1 MKKLLFFFV
10 IFLLAA
16 TYLFVKVP
24 KFIDHEDYGKV
35 INHTSTSSAG
45 IQNCSINVAKLDT
58 IADEITSEKFPN
70 MTNCGHTGCFNI
82 TTCTAV
88 VFIHTGFNQK
98 VCVSNYSVYK
108 AIINMRNWT
117 VISLENSSGEEEK
130 SIISKCGSYV
140 GK

>member
-35 INHTSTSSAG
+35 INHTNTSSAG

-70 MTNCGHTGCFNI
+70 MTNCGHVGCFNI

-88 VFIHTGFNQK
+88 VFIHIGPNLEACTD
-98 VCVSNYSVYK
+98 NYSVYK
-108 AIINMRNWT
+108 ATIDMRNWEI
-117 VISLENSSGEEEK
+117 ISLENSTKEDEK
-130 SIISKCGSYV
+130 NILSKCGSI
-140 GK
+140 G